1 VRGRVRVPIAVR
13 FVLLAQIN
21 LLWVAALHRHAE
33 EVSVRAAPVCGGD
46 WQSYSAFDDG
56 RLCTACQIVRHSA
69 GRPSLDAPALKP
81 AGSTPI
87 GFTPDPGELTFRQP
101 SVAYGRAP
109 PLG

>member
-1 VRGRVRVPIAVR
+1 
-13 FVLLAQIN
+13 VLLAQIN